1 MDTDAREPGARE
13 QTRAHVEMLEH
24 VLTTMKLEE
33 TPVRVHDPNSSFI
46 AIRMSGS
53 GNLGKNQ
60 MEEQQ
65 RLQVNQSEL
74 MMASCYCL
82 SGGEWQPDPQRDHR
96 AGEGLAH
103 AQRLRVRQARDGVA
117 QVGRDRVGGARGEGA
132 RRGGARRRGAQ
143 GRGAWVRPGWV
154 GGV

>member
-1 MDTDAREPGARE
+1 MDTDAREPEARE

-74 MMASCYCL
+74 MMVSCYCL
-82 SGGEWQPDPQRDHR
+82 PGGEWQPDPQRDRHT
-96 AGEGLAH
+96 GEGLAH
-103 AQRLRVRQARDGVA
+103 ARRLRVRQARDGVA
-117 QVGRDRVGGARGEGA
+117 QVGRDRVGGAQEKGARKGGERKQGAPGEGA
-132 RRGGARRRGAQ
+132 
-143 GRGAWVRPGWV
+143 WFRPEWV
-154 GGV
+154 GGP